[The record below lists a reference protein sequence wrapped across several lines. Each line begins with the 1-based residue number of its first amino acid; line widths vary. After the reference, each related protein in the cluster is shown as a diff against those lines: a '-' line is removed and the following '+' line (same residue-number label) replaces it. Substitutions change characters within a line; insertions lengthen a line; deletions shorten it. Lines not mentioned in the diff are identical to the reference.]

1 MNVYCLECGCRL
13 RYHNGRWHAV
23 TSNAPCVSASRDHQ
37 PDPLDI
43 ALRRLN
49 EAKDAVHAAR
59 ADVIEAQAHYDY
71 LKAVRVKR

>member
-13 RYHNGRWHAV
+13 RFFAGRWMALGEG
-23 TSNAPCVSASRDHQ
+23 PCVSANYDHQ

-49 EAKDAVHAAR
+49 EAKDAVREAR
-59 ADVIEAQAHYDY
+59 QNLVEAQADYDY

>member
-13 RYHNGRWHAV
+13 KFHASKWIAL
-23 TSNAPCVSASRDHQ
+23 TRAPCVSATSDHT

-49 EAKDAVHAAR
+49 EAKDAVREAR
-59 ADVIEAQAHYDY
+59 QDLVEAQADYDY